1 MQNQLK
7 SRTKR
12 FSIDVIDLAE
22 KLPNTIPS
30 RIIVNQL
37 VKCGTSV
44 GANYRAVCRSRSN
57 REFISKLQVVL
68 EEADESCFWLE
79 IVQEKGWVDVEA
91 LLKEANELT
100 AFFVSSLK
108 TIKSKSNTTKKENKK
123 GNENT
128 L

>member
-7 SRTKR
+7 SRTKK

-44 GANYRAVCRSRSN
+44 GANSRAVCRSRSN
-57 REFISKLQVVL
+57 NEFISKMQVVL
-68 EEADESCFWLE
+68 EESDESCYWLE
-79 IVQEKGWVDVEA
+79 IVEEKGWIDVKD
-91 LLKEANELT
+91 LLKEANELS
-100 AFFVSSLK
+100 AIFVSSLK
-108 TIKSKSNTTKKENKK
+108 TIENNSKSNNQRGSDKST
-123 GNENT
+123 
-128 L
+128 

>member
-1 MQNQLK
+1 MQNQIK
-7 SRTKR
+7 SRTKK

-30 RIIVNQL
+30 RIVVNQL

-68 EEADESCFWLE
+68 E
-79 IVQEKGWVDVEA
+79 
-91 LLKEANELT
+91 
-100 AFFVSSLK
+100 
-108 TIKSKSNTTKKENKK
+108 
-123 GNENT
+123 
-128 L
+128 